1 MDWTAWATVF
11 LLAIMAGVLACTR
24 ISPDLVMVG
33 ILSLLLAL
41 GILQP
46 ADALAGFSNEGTV
59 TIGLLYIVAAGLHET
74 GAMALLGEWLLG
86 RPRSQ
91 AAAQARLVIPTAVI
105 SAFTTNTP
113 QVAVMLPLV
122 ADWARK
128 IKVPPSR
135 VMIPLSYATI
145 LGGLCT
151 VIGASANMVVNGLVV
166 SQARL
171 PSLGLFDVAWVG
183 VPCALAG
190 IAYLLLLG
198 RWLLPD
204 RGPAVSIGDDPR
216 QYTVE
221 MLVEP
226 ASRLVGQTVE
236 QAGLRHLPGLYL
248 VEIHRGDGQVVVAVA
263 PSERLGASDRL
274 VFVGVVESVLDL
286 QKIRGLKPATDQ
298 IFKLDSPRSDRCL
311 IEVVVSDSCPL
322 IGRTIREGRFR
333 TLYNAV
339 VIAVG
344 RNGVRLPGK
353 LGDIELRAGDALLLE
368 AHPWFA
374 DQHRNSRDFFLLSRV
389 ENFTP
394 PRHELAP
401 VAVAI
406 VLGMVVASA
415 TGWLSV
421 PAAAMLAA
429 MLMVLTRCC
438 SGDVARRAVDW
449 RVLVVIAA
457 SLGIGRA
464 LEVTG
469 AAREIAHGLIGLA
482 GTNPYL
488 ALAIVYGM
496 TMVFAELM
504 SHNASVVLV
513 FPIALATAATLQVS
527 VMPFIMA
534 VMIAASCGFATPTGY
549 TTNLMVYGP
558 GGYRFGDY
566 LRFGGPLNL
575 LIWAVTLLVAPL
587 AWPF

>member
-1 MDWTAWATVF
+1 MDWTAWTTLL
-11 LLAIMAGVLACTR
+11 LLAVMAGTLIFTR
-24 ISPDLVMVG
+24 ISPDLVMLG
-33 ILSLLLAL
+33 ILALLLAL
-41 GILQP
+41 RILEP
-46 ADALAGFSNEGTV
+46 ADALMGFANEGTV
-59 TIGLLYIVAAGLHET
+59 TIGLLFVVAAGLHET
-74 GAMALLGEWLLG
+74 GAMAMLGEWLLG
-86 RPRSQ
+86 RPRSV
-91 AAAQARLVIPTAVI
+91 AAAQVRLVIPTAVI

-128 IKVPPSR
+128 IKVSPSKL
-135 VMIPLSYATI
+135 MIPLSYATI

-166 SQARL
+166 SQANL
-171 PSLGLFDVAWVG
+171 PSLRLFDVAWVG
-183 VPCALAG
+183 VPCALVG
-190 IAYLLLLG
+190 IAYLLVFG
-198 RWLLPD
+198 RWGLPD

-226 ASRLVGQTVE
+226 GSRLVGQTVE
-236 QAGLRHLPGLYL
+236 QAGLRHLPGLFL
-248 VEIHRGDGQVVVAVA
+248 VEINRADGQVLVAVG
-263 PSERLGASDRL
+263 PSERLAPGDRL

-311 IEVVVSDSCPL
+311 IEVVVSDTCPL
-322 IGRTIREGRFR
+322 LGRTIRESRFR

-353 LGDIELRAGDALLLE
+353 LGDVELHAGDALLLE

-374 DQHRNSRDFFLLSRV
+374 DQHRNSRDFFLVSRV
-389 ENFTP
+389 ENSTP
-394 PRHELAP
+394 PRHERAP

-406 VLGMVVASA
+406 VLAMVLTSA
-415 TGWLSV
+415 AGWLSM

-429 MLMVLTRCC
+429 MLMVLTGCC
-438 SGDVARRAVDW
+438 SGTDARRSVDW

-469 AAREIAHGLIGLA
+469 AARNIAHALIGLA
-482 GTNPYL
+482 GTNPYV

-496 TMVFAELM
+496 TMVFAEVM

-513 FPIALATAATLQVS
+513 FPIALATAAALQVS

-534 VMIAASCGFATPTGY
+534 IMIAASCGFATPTGY
-549 TTNLMVYGP
+549 ATNLMVYAP
-558 GGYRFGDY
+558 GGYRFSDY

-575 LIWAVTLLVAPL
+575 LMWAVTLLVAPL

>member
-1 MDWTAWATVF
+1 MHWTAWTTLF
-11 LLAIMAGVLACTR
+11 LLAVMAGILIFTR
-24 ISPDLVMVG
+24 IGPDLVLLS
-33 ILSLLLAL
+33 ILALLLSLR
-41 GILQP
+41 ILEP
-46 ADALAGFSNEGTV
+46 ADALAGFANEGTV
-59 TIGLLYIVAAGLHET
+59 TIGLLFVVAAGLHET

-91 AAAQARLVIPTAVI
+91 AAAQARLVIPTAII

-171 PSLGLFDVAWVG
+171 PSLHLFDVAWVG
-183 VPCALAG
+183 IPCAVVG
-190 IAYLLLLG
+190 IAYLLLFG

-226 ASRLVGQTVE
+226 GSRLVGQTVE

-248 VEIHRGDGQVVVAVA
+248 VEINRANGQVLVAVP
-263 PSERLGASDRL
+263 PSERLLAGDRL

-298 IFKLDSPRSDRCL
+298 IFKLDSRRSDRCL
-311 IEVVVSDSCPL
+311 IEVVVSDTCPQV
-322 IGRTIREGRFR
+322 GRTIREGRFR

-353 LGDIELRAGDALLLE
+353 LGDIEMHPGDALLLE
-368 AHPWFA
+368 AHPEFA
-374 DQHRNSRDFFLLSRV
+374 DQHRHSRDFFLISRV
-389 ENFTP
+389 ENSTP
-394 PRHELAP
+394 PRHERAP

-406 VLGMVVASA
+406 VLGMVVTSA
-415 TGWLSV
+415 AGWLSM

-429 MLMVLTRCC
+429 MLVVLTGCC
-438 SGDVARRAVDW
+438 SGADARRAVDW
-449 RVLVVIAA
+449 RVLVVISA

-469 AAREIAHGLIGLA
+469 AARAIAQVLIGLA

-488 ALAIVYGM
+488 ALAVIYGM
-496 TMVFAELM
+496 TMTFAEVM

-534 VMIAASCGFATPTGY
+534 VMMAASCAFATPTGY
-549 TTNLMVYGP
+549 QTNLMVYGP
-558 GGYRFGDY
+558 GGYRFSDY

-575 LIWAVTLLVAPL
+575 LLWAVTLVVAPL